1 MFYMANETKVKSNKC
16 SGFGSS
22 LIMLINSECNFDLFQ
37 FKRKEKS
44 KTWVLRKADGER
56 TARDLLLKQILLV
69 EEEDDGGL
77 GEPLVVA
84 DGVEQFHAFMHAV
97 LKKRSA
103 ILEKAVIQQQRA
115 LAAHFAP
122 RLLYTS
128 VTRILKGG
136 LVIN

>member
-1 MFYMANETKVKSNKC
+1 MGSWLFYSTCILRET
-16 SGFGSS
+16 
-22 LIMLINSECNFDLFQ
+22 
-37 FKRKEKS
+37 
-44 KTWVLRKADGER
+44 DGQG
-56 TARDLLLKQILLV
+56 AVYDLLLKQIFLV
-69 EEEDDGGL
+69 EEENDGGL